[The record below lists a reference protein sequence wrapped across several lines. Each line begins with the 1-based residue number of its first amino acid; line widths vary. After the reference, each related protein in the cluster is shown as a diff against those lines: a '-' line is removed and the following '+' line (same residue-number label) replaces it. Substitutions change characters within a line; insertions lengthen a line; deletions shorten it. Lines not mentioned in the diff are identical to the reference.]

1 MAVRKLTS
9 LWPVLLAFGVLAGPL
24 AAAADDAAMEA
35 EIEHL
40 ITAIGESG
48 CEFIR
53 NGKRYSSSQAEDH
66 IRVKY
71 RRGKR
76 YATSTEAFIERLA
89 SQSSMSKKPYW
100 IECDGAD
107 PVKSG
112 DWLKAEL
119 ERYRS
124 P

>member
-1 MAVRKLTS
+1 MAVCKLTS
-9 LWPVLLAFGVLAGPL
+9 LLPVLLMAGVFTLPLAGV
-24 AAAADDAAMEA
+24 AEDAVMEA

-40 ITAIGESG
+40 ITAVGASG
-48 CEFIR
+48 CDFIR
-53 NGKRYSSSQAEDH
+53 NGKRYSSRQAEDH

-119 ERYRS
+119 ERYRGL
-124 P
+124 